1 MNATQALTLTRL
13 VRGACPSQKF
23 DEYTP
28 DLWFEMLR
36 DLQFDDARQAV
47 IELGKR
53 QTFISPAEIRGQ
65 IQSVRNARIRD
76 AYLDLPAADA
86 DPDDIG
92 LWLASVRAEN
102 ARIASG
108 APELPPVSRGFSR
121 DVEAL
126 LGETVAAMPVV
137 PGSSDSREWREVAP

>member
-53 QTFISPAEIRGQ
+53 QTFISPAEIRGRV
-65 IQSVRNARIRD
+65 QSVRDTRIRD
-76 AYLDLPAADA
+76 AYLDVPAADA

-102 ARIASG
+102 ARVADGGSSQPAVLG
-108 APELPPVSRGFSR
+108 PKRG
-121 DVEAL
+121 VGAL
-126 LGETVAAMPVV
+126 LGDTVAAMPYV
-137 PGSSDSREWREVAP
+137 PGSSQVRRGGKP

>member
-36 DLQFDDARQAV
+36 DLHFDDAREAV

-53 QTFISPAEIRGQ
+53 QPFISPAEIRDQ
-65 IQSVRNARIRD
+65 IQGVRDERIRR
-76 AYLDLPAADA
+76 ANLDVPAADA
-86 DPDDIG
+86 DPDDID

-102 ARIASG
+102 RRIADG
-108 APELPPVSRGFSR
+108 
-121 DVEAL
+121 
-126 LGETVAAMPVV
+126 
-137 PGSSDSREWREVAP
+137 GSQ